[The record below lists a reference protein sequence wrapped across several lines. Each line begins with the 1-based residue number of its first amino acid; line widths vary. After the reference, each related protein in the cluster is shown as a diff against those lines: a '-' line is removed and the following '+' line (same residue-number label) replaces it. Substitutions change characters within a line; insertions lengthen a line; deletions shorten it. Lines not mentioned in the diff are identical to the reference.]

1 MQSQALESLSHAH
14 WLEKRYTEPGVVLP
28 KTLYWDLLL
37 SQLWVSEGSLQRTF
51 LENGLPGMITSGFLG
66 QTIILGLRLV
76 RL

>member
-1 MQSQALESLSHAH
+1 MLIGYRRDTQSL
-14 WLEKRYTEPGVVLP
+14 GVVLP
-28 KTLYWDLLL
+28 KTLCWDLLL